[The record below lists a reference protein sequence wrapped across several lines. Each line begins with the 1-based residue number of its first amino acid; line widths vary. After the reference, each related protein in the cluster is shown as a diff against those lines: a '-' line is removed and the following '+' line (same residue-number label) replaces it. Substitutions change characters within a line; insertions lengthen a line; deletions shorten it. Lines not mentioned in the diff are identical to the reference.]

1 MSVPKDMGQLSVSAF
16 SAGIIR
22 GALKAMGF
30 PCTVTAHAVQRGGT
44 RPASVFLIKFGE
56 EVMAREGRLG

>member
-1 MSVPKDMGQLSVSAF
+1 MSAF